1 MSNFMAWFKGKP
13 SAQVPAQPVVIPTVD
28 RAQLFGPEH
37 YDADDELVQ
46 AVNAALLLGMPLLL
60 TGEPGTGKTQLA
72 EKLALELGLGEPLKF
87 ETKSSSTAA
96 ELFYSF
102 DHVRRFQ
109 AAHPGARE
117 GDLAPLRFIEYGPL
131 GRAILMGLPASVA
144 ASWFYQG
151 QLPAWCQLP
160 APRRAVVLVDEIDK
174 APSDFP
180 NDALNEV
187 ERHYV
192 RVRELGEDRVLQA
205 DAAMR
210 PIIVITSNSEKQ
222 LPDAFL
228 RRCVFHHVQPMS
240 AEKLKAVTLKRLGAW
255 AQGLAAGPLLD
266 DAVALYFELRDEPL
280 PGARRASV
288 RFELRKKPA
297 TAEFLAFVGA
307 LVQSGASMQQGLTPA
322 LARPWL
328 STLVKSAE
336 DWEAAA
342 QHRLLRKPA

>member
-1 MSNFMAWFKGKP
+1 MNNFMAWFKGKP
-13 SAQVPAQPVVIPTVD
+13 SVAVPAQPVVIPTIN

-37 YDADDELVQ
+37 YDADDDLVQ

-109 AAHPGARE
+109 AAHPGAGE

-131 GRAILMGLPASVA
+131 GRAILMGLPVQEA
-144 ASWFYQG
+144 ARWFYQG
-151 QLPAWCQLP
+151 QLPAWCQG
-160 APRRAVVLVDEIDK
+160 PRRAVVLIDEIDK

-180 NDALNEV
+180 NDALNEI

-192 RVRELGEDRVLQA
+192 RVRELGEERVLQA
-205 DAAMR
+205 DPAQR

-228 RRCVFHHVQPMS
+228 RRCVFHHLQPMS
-240 AEKLKAVTLKRLGAW
+240 ADKLKAVTLKRLAGMVQGAP
-255 AQGLAAGPLLD
+255 AGALLD
-266 DAVALYFELRDEPL
+266 DAVALYFDLRDEPL
-280 PGARRASV
+280 PGARRAGV

-307 LVQSGASMQQGLTPA
+307 LVQSGASMQQPLTPA
-322 LARPWL
+322 LARPWI

-336 DWEAAA
+336 DMEAAA
-342 QHRLLRKPA
+342 QHRLLRAQG

>member
-1 MSNFMAWFKGKP
+1 
-13 SAQVPAQPVVIPTVD
+13 
-28 RAQLFGPEH
+28 
-37 YDADDELVQ
+37 
-46 AVNAALLLGMPLLL
+46 
-60 TGEPGTGKTQLA
+60 
-72 EKLALELGLGEPLKF
+72 
-87 ETKSSSTAA
+87 
-96 ELFYSF
+96 
-102 DHVRRFQ
+102 
-109 AAHPGARE
+109 
-117 GDLAPLRFIEYGPL
+117 
-131 GRAILMGLPASVA
+131 
-144 ASWFYQG
+144 
-151 QLPAWCQLP
+151 
-160 APRRAVVLVDEIDK
+160 VVLVDEIDK

-180 NDALNEV
+180 NDALNEI

-192 RVRELGEDRVLQA
+192 RVRELGEERVLQA

-228 RRCVFHHVQPMS
+228 RRCVFHHVRPMS
-240 AEKLKAVTLKRLGAW
+240 AEKLKAVALKRLGAW
-255 AQGLAAGPLLD
+255 AQGLTAGPLLD

-307 LVQSGASMQQGLTPA
+307 LVQSGASMQQGLTPE